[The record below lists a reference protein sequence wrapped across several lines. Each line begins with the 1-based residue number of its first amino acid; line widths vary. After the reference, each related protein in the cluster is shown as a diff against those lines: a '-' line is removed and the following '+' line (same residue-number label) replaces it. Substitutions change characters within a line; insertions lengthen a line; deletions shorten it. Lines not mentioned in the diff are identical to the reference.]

1 MRYCAKNLRYF
12 TGSGATVSVNFLG
25 CRASHRKDTE
35 DFFRLRLGFA
45 PCLRLPFADR
55 PSPCSSRP
63 PTPTRGLL
71 QGIISYVRAHQPWS
85 IYLPEQG
92 RGDPSADWLPRWRG
106 DGLIARI
113 ENARIAALVDQTGL
127 PVVDVSAGRYLPRA
141 PCVETDNRAIAE
153 AAVDHFLERGFRN
166 LAFCGEPV
174 FAWSN
179 ERQHF
184 FQQIAAQRGLH
195 SFLFTLSSARGRKK
209 VLLARQQQELAEWV
223 RSLPKPAGVFAC
235 YDIKAQQLLEAC
247 RTIDVAVPEELA
259 VLGVDNDELLCN
271 LATPPLSSIIPNSH
285 RTGYEAAALL
295 DRLLTGHKVSPEVVP
310 IAPLGIQTRQSTDT
324 LALDN
329 RDVAAAVRFIREHA
343 CAGINVEDV
352 LSAVPLSR
360 RVLESLFR
368 KYLGRTPHE
377 EIVRLK
383 IERVKLLLAET
394 DLSMA
399 EIARRAGFP
408 YVEYLSAAFKKAVGM
423 APRQYRRQSQ
433 TVEGK

>member
-1 MRYCAKNLRYF
+1 MP
-12 TGSGATVSVNFLG
+12 GARLHRPAVALLVETSNAYARGILLGIVSY
-25 CRASHRKDTE
+25 
-35 DFFRLRLGFA
+35 
-45 PCLRLPFADR
+45 
-55 PSPCSSRP
+55 
-63 PTPTRGLL
+63 
-71 QGIISYVRAHQPWS
+71 IRAHQPWS

-92 RGDPSADWLPRWRG
+92 RGDTSADWLLRWRG

-113 ENARIAALVDQTGL
+113 ENVRIAAIVARTGL
-127 PVVDVSAGRYLPRA
+127 PVVDVSAGRFLPQA
-141 PCVETDNRAIAE
+141 PCVETDNLAIAR
-153 AAVDHFLERGFRN
+153 AAVDHLMERGFRH

-179 ERQHF
+179 QRQKY
-184 FQQIAAQRGLH
+184 FQQIAAQRGLRC
-195 SFLFTLSSARGRKK
+195 FVFTPSSGRSRKK
-209 VLLARQQQELAEWV
+209 VLLARQQRELAEWV

-235 YDIKAQQLLEAC
+235 YDIKAQQLLEVC
-247 RTIDVAVPEELA
+247 RTLDLAVPEELA

-271 LATPPLSSIIPNSH
+271 LATPPLSSVILNSQ

-295 DRLLTGHKVSPEVVP
+295 DRILAGQKVPSEVRS

-324 LALDN
+324 LAIDN
-329 RDVAAAVRFIREHA
+329 REVATAVRFIREHA

-383 IERVKLLLAET
+383 VERVKMLLAET

-399 EIARRAGFP
+399 EIARCAGFLH
-408 YVEYLSAAFKKAVGM
+408 VEYLSAAFKRTVGV
-423 APRQYRRQSQ
+423 APSQYRRQSQ
-433 TVEGK
+433 GGGRP